1 MENKI
6 KIKDGGVRWLVF
18 NQKATENT
26 AQPSN
31 IPFQFFLQYSYL
43 WLKCNI
49 ANRHYM
55 HLAEN

>member
-1 MENKI
+1 MMVMS
-6 KIKDGGVRWLVF
+6 DSGVHWLVF